1 MEKSREQG
9 PEPGQQEEPV
19 LLRADQVCRI
29 LNLGR
34 SKVFELLASQQIPSI
49 SIGRSRRVLRAD
61 LMEWIEKQRSREGNW
76 GG

>member
-1 MEKSREQG
+1 MDKSREQG
-9 PEPGQQEEPV
+9 PEQDQGEPV

-61 LMEWIEKQRSREGNW
+61 LMEWIEQQRSREGHR

>member
-1 MEKSREQG
+1 MEKSREQV
-9 PEPGQQEEPV
+9 PEQDQEEPV

-61 LMEWIEKQRSREGNW
+61 LMEWIEKQRG
-76 GG
+76 

>member
-9 PEPGQQEEPV
+9 LEQEQEEPV